1 MQHLFAQ
8 LQQAEAVVPLDD
20 SKGKIADAVEKSKQQ
35 ANGERVNQQQNHHQ
49 QAVGQM
55 QPFSATRLHNE
66 LIQIFDRN
74 VGQMALG
81 KTILGNMLGQ
91 AVLPLMNA
99 QMILV
104 PVAVSLPFLR
114 LIALFLERKERSGKL
129 YTSDKSGYAPHGGQN
144 NVTQKDVEKIS
155 APKHLSKHRESSFLS
170 DSFTRMIPGYSLPL
184 SLHYTLFLKILIRLK
199 KNKVTKFKKHSLQI
213 LAKK

>member
-55 QPFSATRLHNE
+55 QPFSAARLHNE

-104 PVAVSLPFLR
+104 PAAVSLPFFG
-114 LIALFLERKERSGKL
+114 LIALFLEGKERSGKF
-129 YTSDKSGYAPHGGQN
+129 YTSDKSNHAPHGSQN
-144 NVTQKDVEKIS
+144 NI
-155 APKHLSKHRESSFLS
+155 A
-170 DSFTRMIPGYSLPL
+170 
-184 SLHYTLFLKILIRLK
+184 
-199 KNKVTKFKKHSLQI
+199 
-213 LAKK
+213 